1 MRFLY
6 FKVDTNEKKIK
17 KISFFYQKL
26 EREMVTI
33 FILMNILYYLI
44 WILRKRVRIRKPM
57 GP

>member
-1 MRFLY
+1 MLFLY

-17 KISFFYQKL
+17 KISIFYQKL